1 MILIKLILTAIV
13 FICLWLGIKYL
24 LLIQAKQTSDKAFAG
39 VYNKLQPQYDA
50 IINLFS
56 QFPVLSLENR
66 TLVQNTKK
74 LILTAQD
81 FTIEKDG
88 NERIIGYANS
98 ILNNVQRFA
107 VSVLE
112 KEPDNESIK
121 KYNYLLAVFNK
132 PKEDYNKSA
141 QRLKHYVDTFPT
153 SFYAR
158 LKDIKTMDFFNC

>member
-1 MILIKLILTAIV
+1 MIIIKLIFIAII
-13 FICLWLGIKYL
+13 FTCLWFGIKYL
-24 LLIQAKQTSDKAFAG
+24 LLIQAKQNSDKAFVG
-39 VYNKLQPQYDA
+39 VYNKLQPQYDV

-66 TLVQNTKK
+66 SLVQNTKK
-74 LILTAQD
+74 LISTAQE

-98 ILNNVQRFA
+98 ILNNVQKFV
-107 VSVLE
+107 VSILE

-121 KYNYLLAVFNK
+121 KYNYLMAVFNK

>member
-24 LLIQAKQTSDKAFAG
+24 LLIQAKQNSDKAFAG

>member
-24 LLIQAKQTSDKAFAG
+24 LLIQAKQHSDKAFAG

>member
-24 LLIQAKQTSDKAFAG
+24 LLIQAKQNSDKAFAG
-39 VYNKLQPQYDA
+39 VYIKLQPQYDA